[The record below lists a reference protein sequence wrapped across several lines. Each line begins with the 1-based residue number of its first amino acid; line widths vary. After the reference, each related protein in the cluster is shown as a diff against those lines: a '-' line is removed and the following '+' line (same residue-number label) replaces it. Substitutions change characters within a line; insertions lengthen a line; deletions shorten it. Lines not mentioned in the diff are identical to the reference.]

1 MDSVVPKHCRAGSI
15 QLRLRQKIC
24 KTEERPYQHL
34 CWHGRKSFKACFTL
48 PLSKAKH
55 LFRLSR
61 VSVSRSLHI
70 ARVRGHRCAA
80 QRPDCAPSGHREMS
94 PGSRFPILQ
103 VADLGLMRTVKC
115 FVARFKMALAETS
128 SFRIIALQLFGSR

>member
-1 MDSVVPKHCRAGSI
+1 MLIFSAIHKKCNLRWPAATDALLSGRIALAGGHP
-15 QLRLRQKIC
+15 LG
-24 KTEERPYQHL
+24 
-34 CWHGRKSFKACFTL
+34 GR
-48 PLSKAKH
+48 
-55 LFRLSR
+55 
-61 VSVSRSLHI
+61 
-70 ARVRGHRCAA
+70 
-80 QRPDCAPSGHREMS
+80 SGHREMA